1 MPGQLLIWI
10 LVGQWLL
17 VLVVSA
23 GGGYL
28 DILYPLQTA
37 LGGYTVL
44 TSFRPTDRLSVLLF
58 ATHQIFK

>member
-37 LGGYTVL
+37 LGGGI
-44 TSFRPTDRLSVLLF
+44 LF
-58 ATHQIFK
+58 